1 VNDVLDWANAKL
13 GSVAREAEELRN
25 RELHRL
31 LHLLLAQVCS
41 SSAVSGVGP
50 FAPLVRQGYRL
61 AHRISENR
69 IVAGVHFE
77 VDLWAGRRLGVAI
90 ADTIAALAGYP
101 AARQSAPELLG
112 TEEAAVVAAI
122 GPAGAS
128 ALDQLNVGEN
138 LVRIAFD
145 AAAKEWTDAI
155 ALHQAAQA
163 PKRRASK

>member
-1 VNDVLDWANAKL
+1 
-13 GSVAREAEELRN
+13 
-25 RELHRL
+25 
-31 LHLLLAQVCS
+31 
-41 SSAVSGVGP
+41 VGP

-90 ADTIAALAGYP
+90 ADTIAALAGNA

-112 TEEAAVVAAI
+112 AEEAAVVAAI

-145 AAAKEWTDAI
+145 AAAKEWADAL

-163 PKRRASK
+163 PKRRATK